1 MAAETIAI
9 QSERLREGLLWSRE
23 ITANVNAAV
32 DHHSHRMME
41 LGQLINPVAKRVQTL
56 SAASEKIKAART
68 WADATLR
75 FLDTARQVEAAV
87 LAGPRANIDSFA
99 DAMGRLHGAVT
110 FFDEHQGM
118 LVAERAGP
126 AAKKLRLQG
135 LQLAANEF
143 WMHLCDFSVVP
154 SIARLTQ
161 QVGSETETGV
171 ADDNDIEAIPPHI
184 VSRLARLVKVMFD
197 AGETSCVKTY
207 VDARRSVSEHTLA
220 ALGADYSP
228 KDVYSRLPWPALE
241 RKIQMWIL
249 LVRAMMRCLVAES
262 RLAAGVFK
270 GDIAQAT
277 FSDVVASSL
286 TNLAQFG
293 EAIVLGKRTP
303 EKVFG
308 LLDCHEQLQLYISQ
322 FYSIL
327 QGTSCEGQLVMFEN
341 LNIRM
346 QNETRAT
353 FSEFELS
360 IEHDTDRHA
369 GPDGTVHPLTAYTL
383 SFLKRLFTYESSIN
397 VLFLEPVCQ
406 QPTSISEDPVRQKCT
421 AAAGDL
427 ELIQRTSSTI
437 RHILNLLSAN
447 LLSKSK
453 TYKSKALSAV
463 FMMNNLHYAV
473 KTVESS
479 EVLAILGEEWL
490 EQHTD
495 QVEDYGEQY
504 QREAWGSLL
513 ALLQANQEQGNRDK
527 VAAKETMRRL
537 SLALAEI
544 EDVQSLWAVPD
555 VVLRK
560 NLRDALIEDFLAPY
574 ETLLARN
581 AASASRVN
589 DKHIRYQVDD
599 VRALIQESL
608 FEGPDAPQSK
618 PRGAI

>member
-1 MAAETIAI
+1 
-9 QSERLREGLLWSRE
+9 
-23 ITANVNAAV
+23 
-32 DHHSHRMME
+32 
-41 LGQLINPVAKRVQTL
+41 
-56 SAASEKIKAART
+56 
-68 WADATLR
+68 
-75 FLDTARQVEAAV
+75 
-87 LAGPRANIDSFA
+87 
-99 DAMGRLHGAVT
+99 
-110 FFDEHQGM
+110 
-118 LVAERAGP
+118 
-126 AAKKLRLQG
+126 
-135 LQLAANEF
+135 
-143 WMHLCDFSVVP
+143 
-154 SIARLTQ
+154 
-161 QVGSETETGV
+161 
-171 ADDNDIEAIPPHI
+171 
-184 VSRLARLVKVMFD
+184 
-197 AGETSCVKTY
+197 
-207 VDARRSVSEHTLA
+207 
-220 ALGADYSP
+220 
-228 KDVYSRLPWPALE
+228 
-241 RKIQMWIL
+241 MWIL

-308 LLDCHEQLQLYISQ
+308 LLDCHEQLELYISQ

-406 QPTSISEDPVRQKCT
+406 QPTSISEGPFRQKCT
-421 AAAGDL
+421 AAAGDP
-427 ELIQRTSSTI
+427 ELMQRTSSTI

-463 FMMNNLHYAV
+463 FMMNNLHYTV

-513 ALLQANQEQGNRDK
+513 ALLQADQEQGNRDK